1 MGYCG
6 KLPMGIYPLSL
17 QNSMNCSLMSCT
29 AIYFFMENERLGEYM
44 KIYFNIFFA
53 FPIAIIILI

>member
-1 MGYCG
+1 
-6 KLPMGIYPLSL
+6 MGIYPLSL